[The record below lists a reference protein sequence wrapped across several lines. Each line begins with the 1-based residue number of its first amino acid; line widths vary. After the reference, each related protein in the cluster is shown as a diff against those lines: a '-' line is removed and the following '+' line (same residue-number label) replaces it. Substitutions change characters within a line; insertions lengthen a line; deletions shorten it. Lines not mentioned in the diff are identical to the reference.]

1 MTDHEEQ
8 LSQRGLSFYSAR
20 ENDESGDASKPKK
33 DQDEDEGN
41 QLLLPKEND
50 VWTDWVRAW

>member
-50 VWTDWVRAW
+50 V

>member
-20 ENDESGDASKPKK
+20 ENDDGGDASKPKN

-50 VWTDWVRAW
+50 V

>member
-1 MTDHEEQ
+1 MTEHEEH

-20 ENDESGDASKPKK
+20 ENDNGGDDSKPKEY
-33 DQDEDEGN
+33 QNEDEGD

-50 VWTDWVRAW
+50 V

>member
-1 MTDHEEQ
+1 MQNPGHEMTDHEEQ

-20 ENDESGDASKPKK
+20 ENDDGGNASKPKD
-33 DQDEDEGN
+33 DQNDEDEGN

-50 VWTDWVRAW
+50 V